1 MGAGFLERHG
11 NVYIYVPNLIG
22 RSAEPDSFLKVVS
35 WADTR
40 GDAEQAMCACCA
52 QQVPLDLPGP
62 TPQPLDMVTDRRA
75 GAAASALSLEVA
87 ADRSCACRLAT
98 AGLLVILCLLYPDW
112 YMAALLT
119 LMLDI
124 LSHWTH
130 MYSTLVAGSS
140 SHKVSLL
147 LLVLPSSAQHN
158 L

>member
-1 MGAGFLERHG
+1 MRSFVCDDLD
-11 NVYIYVPNLIG
+11 G
-22 RSAEPDSFLKVVS
+22 RAARALKQTSTLGIV
-35 WADTR
+35 
-40 GDAEQAMCACCA
+40 
-52 QQVPLDLPGP
+52 
-62 TPQPLDMVTDRRA
+62 LDMVTDRRA
-75 GAAASALSLEVA
+75 GTAASALSLKLA
-87 ADRSCACRLAT
+87 ADWSCGCRLAT
-98 AGLLVILCLLYPDW
+98 AGLLVVLCLLYPDW

-147 LLVLPSSAQHN
+147 LLVLPSTAQHN